1 RGLWKCLV
9 NEICEY
15 RLCVPKC
22 CRMSL
27 LLSAIVRTNS
37 HLWCRIS
44 RPVYIRPLTQ
54 NVQKIS
60 KRYVVLGTQLTE
72 GQTASQ
78 RKVIGVWLLG
88 CAAMVYGAVAIGG
101 ATRLTESGL
110 SMVEWDLFRS
120 MKPPLTTR
128 QWEEEFERYKRFPEY
143 KYKSSSEEMSLSQFK
158 FIWTME
164 YLHRMWGR
172 AVGVV
177 FLLPCIYFW
186 AKGRFNSPMKKRMLI
201 AGSLLIGQGLIGWW
215 MVKSGLDPTNNSNA
229 EIPRVSQYR
238 LATHLT
244 MAFVLYTIFLWTG
257 LTHFFVPNDHTH
269 LPKIGR
275 LRALTHCSKTLIVT
289 TAVMG
294 AFVAGLD
301 AGWVYNSWPK
311 FADRWIP
318 EDLMTRTPKWK
329 NCFENPTTAQFL
341 HRNLAYLTLA
351 SVTATWL
358 VGRRMNLA
366 RRAKFVLHST
376 MIMSY
381 TQVLLG
387 IAALVHYVPLW
398 LGVLH
403 QSGSMAVMTFVFWL
417 SNEIRRIP
425 K

>member
-1 RGLWKCLV
+1 
-9 NEICEY
+9 
-15 RLCVPKC
+15 
-22 CRMSL
+22 MSL

-44 RPVYIRPLTQ
+44 RPTYIRPIIQ
-54 NVQKIS
+54 KVQKIS
-60 KRYVVLGTQLTE
+60 KRYVILGTQLTE

-78 RKVIGVWLLG
+78 RKVTGAWLLG

-120 MKPPLTTR
+120 MKPPLTRR

-143 KYKSSSEEMSLSQFK
+143 KYKSRSEEMSLSQFK

-186 AKGRFNSPMKKRMLI
+186 AKGRFSSPMKKRMLI

-229 EIPRVSQYR
+229 DIPRVSQYR

-244 MAFVLYTIFLWTG
+244 MAFVLYTIYLWTG
-257 LTHFFVPNDHTH
+257 LSHFFVPNDHTH

-275 LRALTHCSKTLIVT
+275 LRALTHCSKTLIVI

-366 RRAKFVLHST
+366 RRAKIVLHST
-376 MIMSY
+376 MIMGY

-387 IAALVHYVPLW
+387 IAALVYYVPVW

-403 QSGSMAVMTFVFWL
+403 QSGSMAVMTFAFWL